1 MPEISRPKISHKR
14 GNYPT
19 RKTLDGIAMS
29 LMGTV
34 PVIYNGDSPRDLR
47 DLRGTVPVISP
58 VIYFRDFWSSP
69 HHLFPGTV
77 PVIFPSFRGQS
88 PSFWGQSPPFP
99 VISGTVPV
107 IFPIRMTVARTSPI
121 NHLYHTYLEISSS
134 GTLGTMGVTVL

>member
-77 PVIFPSFRGQS
+77 PVILGPVPAISRDFGDSPRHFPYTNDSGQNFTNQPLVS
-88 PSFWGQSPPFP
+88 H
-99 VISGTVPV
+99 VP
-107 IFPIRMTVARTSPI
+107 R
-121 NHLYHTYLEISSS
+121 NLQ
-134 GTLGTMGVTVL
+134 

>member
-1 MPEISRPKISHKR
+1 
-14 GNYPT
+14 
-19 RKTLDGIAMS
+19 
-29 LMGTV
+29 MGTV

-77 PVIFPSFRGQS
+77 PVILGPVPAIS
-88 PSFWGQSPPFP
+88 
-99 VISGTVPV
+99 VISGTVPI
-107 IFPIRMTVARTSPI
+107 IFPTRMTPARTSPI
-121 NHLYHTYLEISSS
+121 NRLYHTYLEISSS